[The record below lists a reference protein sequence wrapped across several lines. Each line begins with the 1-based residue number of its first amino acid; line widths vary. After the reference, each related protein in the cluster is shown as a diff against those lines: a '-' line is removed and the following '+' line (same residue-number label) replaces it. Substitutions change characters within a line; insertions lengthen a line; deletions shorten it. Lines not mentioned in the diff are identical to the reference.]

1 MAKTTKST
9 GIKAE
14 QSPKVTTDG
23 KAREAYNVATGRHPQ
38 APLVG
43 GPMGRG
49 KNRHPRG
56 RAPGAPSAKRVSVEY
71 LG

>member
-9 GIKAE
+9 GIE
-14 QSPKVTTDG
+14 QSPKLTADG
-23 KAREAYNVATGRHPQ
+23 AARAQFNLNHGRL
-38 APLVG
+38 AASPLKG

-56 RAPGAPSAKRVSVEY
+56 KAPGAPSSKRVDVAF